1 MFCVF
6 DGWGFDVMQCS
17 IKISKVLLDFNYDI
31 IQDPKLKAFYIIV
44 ICVVKSNRFIFSVG
58 FTCAD
63 IKSINALIRTFI
75 YLAHDQ
81 LCFNDKKFLFEMI
94 YTFQSFF
101 GLFIVD
107 GKFGVDMK
115 GFDIIQRKKHL
126 YHICDTMQKQ
136 RKRKRVLYRFLFAK
150 KGNQIKEER
159 RKIIFILIV
168 IGIGTFITLW

>member
-1 MFCVF
+1 M
-6 DGWGFDVMQCS
+6 
-17 IKISKVLLDFNYDI
+17 
-31 IQDPKLKAFYIIV
+31 
-44 ICVVKSNRFIFSVG
+44 IC
-58 FTCAD
+58 
-63 IKSINALIRTFI
+63 
-75 YLAHDQ
+75 
-81 LCFNDKKFLFEMI
+81 
-94 YTFQSFF
+94 TFQSFF

-126 YHICDTMQKQ
+126 YHICDTRCRNKE
-136 RKRKRVLYRFLFAK
+136 KEKEFFFAK

>member
-1 MFCVF
+1 M
-6 DGWGFDVMQCS
+6 
-17 IKISKVLLDFNYDI
+17 KR
-31 IQDPKLKAFYIIV
+31 
-44 ICVVKSNRFIFSVG
+44 NRFIFFSIT

-63 IKSINALIRTFI
+63 TKINNALIRTFI

-81 LCFNDKKFLFEMI
+81 LCFNDKNFCPRWFTPFNHFLVYLLLM
-94 YTFQSFF
+94 
-101 GLFIVD
+101 GNL
-107 GKFGVDMK
+107 GVNMK

-126 YHICDTMQKQ
+126 YHICDTMLKQ